1 MSAMEQH
8 NGFVGRTIGSRAL
21 AVEKRSTVL
30 GRKVFLLFGH
40 EKLLIVIFFEQY
52 HDISDKCNDYPI
64 DGRRDVLS
72 ADYG

>member
-8 NGFVGRTIGSRAL
+8 NGFVGRTINSRAI

-30 GRKVFLLFGH
+30 GRKVFLLLGY

-52 HDISDKCNDYPI
+52 HDISNKGNDYPI
-64 DGRRDVLS
+64 DGRMQ
-72 ADYG
+72 

>member
-8 NGFVGRTIGSRAL
+8 NGFVGRTIGSRAI

-40 EKLLIVIFFEQY
+40 EKLLIVMFLNSIMAYQ
-52 HDISDKCNDYPI
+52 IKAMTI
-64 DGRRDVLS
+64 R
-72 ADYG
+72 